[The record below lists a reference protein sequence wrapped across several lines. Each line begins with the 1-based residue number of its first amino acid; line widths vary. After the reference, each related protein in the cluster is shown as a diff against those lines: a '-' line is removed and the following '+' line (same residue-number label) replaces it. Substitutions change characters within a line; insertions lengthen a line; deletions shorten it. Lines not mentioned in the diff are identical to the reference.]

1 MQHAATI
8 TFIDLESKDE
18 ACVGVR
24 YDETNVALFVSR
36 KADGD
41 IDVCMSKDDCR
52 KLIEALKQ
60 ATNQ

>member
-1 MQHAATI
+1 MQHAASI
-8 TFIDLESKDE
+8 TFFDVESKDE

-24 YDETNVALFVSR
+24 YDETTVVLFLSL

-41 IDVCMSKDDCR
+41 IDVCMSKEDAK

-60 ATNQ
+60 ATS